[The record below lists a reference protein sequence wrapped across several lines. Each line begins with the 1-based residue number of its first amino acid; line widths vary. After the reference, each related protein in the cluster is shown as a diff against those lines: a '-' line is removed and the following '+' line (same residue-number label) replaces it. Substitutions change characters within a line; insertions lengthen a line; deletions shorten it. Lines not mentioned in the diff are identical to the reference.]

1 MPQEYYAVL
10 DIGKTLAKIS
20 LWTKE
25 GDCRLVETRM
35 NQILTNGEYQML
47 DVLGIDEWLAASLK
61 KFAQFG
67 PIEAIYPIA
76 HGAAVA
82 ILNDGKL
89 AFEPIDYE
97 WRFSGEVEAE
107 YAVLRGS
114 FDETGSPHME
124 NGLNMGIQ
132 LYYLKSR
139 HPERFNEKTQ
149 IVPWAQYWAWR
160 LSGIACTEVSS
171 LGAHTDLWSLQS
183 NKYSKMAQ
191 ESGVAQYFAPMRRAG
206 EAIGVLSEYWRQ
218 RTGLDCSPKIYAGI
232 HDSNAALFLTRIAMA
247 EKTQEFTI
255 VSTGTWFVS
264 MRATLAQISTEEL
277 ADCSG
282 VLFNVD
288 IDSNKVPTALFMGGR
303 EIEILLNDSGSRI
316 DLPENQE
323 KQLAAVN
330 SVVEIGAF
338 ILPTAT
344 PGIGPFGENNLH
356 KINAPKCENQYG
368 ALVAIYA
375 ALVTAHGLKTI
386 KSSSTII
393 IEGRFAK
400 SVVYCRA
407 LASLLPNCSVYCC
420 NEEANIA
427 LGALK
432 LMVDELNLSRK
443 MTYVKPLDLDLIQ
456 YQNRFY
462 SHLKDTT
469 LQKDKQS

>member
-1 MPQEYYAVL
+1 
-10 DIGKTLAKIS
+10 
-20 LWTKE
+20 
-25 GDCRLVETRM
+25 
-35 NQILTNGEYQML
+35 
-47 DVLGIDEWLAASLK
+47 
-61 KFAQFG
+61 
-67 PIEAIYPIA
+67 
-76 HGAAVA
+76 
-82 ILNDGKL
+82 
-89 AFEPIDYE
+89 
-97 WRFSGEVEAE
+97 
-107 YAVLRGS
+107 
-114 FDETGSPHME
+114 ME